1 MKNRK
6 IDLEKKYLYLPM
18 ITKCQHKVQNYYEM
32 IKQVNNKGLLEE
44 VAIQDNQISSNRKE
58 LHTLKVKIMK
68 DLILNNKPIP
78 EKWIM
83 REDYQQ
89 LLDEAMSDPIVL
101 QYTVINADMYKK
113 RAYPEE
119 CTKELHKKT
128 LSVSKSVSKPF
139 VKYQIPSPRYRIPYN
154 SSLLF
159 SSRNNTKRERSM
171 SNRTNT
177 KTLSKEKKLK
187 QSDFMLTSV
196 EEQNKRRQLP
206 KIEQLL
212 N

>member
-1 MKNRK
+1 MKNKK

-18 ITKCQHKVQNYYEM
+18 ISKCNHKVKNYYEM

-44 VAIQDNQISSNRKE
+44 VAIQDNQISSNRNE

-83 REDYQQ
+83 KEDYQQ
-89 LLDEAMSDPIVL
+89 LLDEAMIDPIVL
-101 QYTVINADMYKK
+101 QDTVINADMYKK

-119 CTKELHKKT
+119 FSRELHKKT

-139 VKYQIPSPRYRIPYN
+139 VKYQIPTPRYRIPYN

-159 SSRNNTKRERSM
+159 SSRNNVKNERSM
-171 SNRTNT
+171 SHRTNI
-177 KTLSKEKKLK
+177 KNISKEKSSN
-187 QSDFMLTSV
+187 QPDFMLTSV
-196 EEQNKRRQLP
+196 EEQNKRLQLP

>member
-1 MKNRK
+1 MKNKK

-18 ITKCQHKVQNYYEM
+18 ITKCQHKVQNYYAM

-101 QYTVINADMYKK
+101 QYAVINADMYKK

-119 CTKELHKKT
+119 FKKELHKKT

-159 SSRNNTKRERSM
+159 SSRNKTKKERSM

-177 KTLSKEKKLK
+177 KTLSKEKKSK